1 MIYNLGR
8 RDKERERERECIM
21 SRRNII
27 NTDYVHTIH
36 TVIGQIGIPFHSK
49 VDTVQNLAEEIE
61 VCYNVWGVDLYMAVF
76 LIFVLILFTGLSKEN
91 LGMCW

>member
-1 MIYNLGR
+1 
-8 RDKERERERECIM
+8 M

-61 VCYNVWGVDLYMAVF
+61 VCYNVWGVDLCMAVF
-76 LIFVLILFTGLSKEN
+76 VIFVLILYRPVEGKFGNVLVVTKLDK
-91 LGMCW
+91 